1 MKKRSIFMCA
11 GLALA
16 LFAALLPWRVAAAL
30 SYNAGDVE
38 KLRTFLEQTDADG
51 VKNGTKLNSDY
62 TPDDP
67 STWTGEHE
75 QYNPYSFGVTW
86 NESGRAVAFNA
97 DYRQSMS
104 GVLDF
109 SGMDAIEYVYI
120 DGASVSTAS
129 FAGCT
134 ALEKIAVYLP
144 GEVPLT
150 GIDVSDT
157 PSLRSITLNYNALT
171 SLDLSECPKL
181 TMLLIEG
188 NDLTELDLSHNS
200 NLELL
205 MCEGNKLSELDLSAN
220 SALKEL
226 HCNRNEL
233 TYLNIS
239 NCRSLRNLQFN
250 YNRIK
255 SIDLSNAPEL
265 TALGCAGNGMN
276 TLDVGGCPEIWM
288 IECQDNELTSLDFS
302 AVPNIQDIFCYNNEL
317 TELRVPENS
326 NIQMLICRNNR
337 LTSLDFENMEE
348 LFTLDGSNN
357 LFESIE
363 LNDYGNDIG
372 DTAGC
377 GCVRLLDGPM
387 KRFRIS
393 NYSADVEL
401 TTTGGGTIG
410 VYSRIEGDYYNGEPI
425 DYDNGIPWTPITGYV
440 FIASANEGE
449 TFLGWYDENGALVS
463 DETELRVENGEY
475 KLQARFTE
483 TVSTPEPTAEPTPT
497 AVPEQPET
505 PNPPDTPNP
514 PETGGVS
521 LCIAGAAAI
530 CAGMAAVLLRR
541 KEV

>member
-1 MKKRSIFMCA
+1 MKKRSILMCA

-16 LFAALLPWRVAAAL
+16 LFAALLPWRVAAAW

-75 QYNPYSFGVTW
+75 QYYPYSFGVTW

-120 DGASVSTAS
+120 EGASVSTAS

-134 ALEKIAVYLP
+134 ALERISIYLP

-157 PSLRSITLNYNALT
+157 PSLRSVNLSYNALT
-171 SLDLSECPKL
+171 SLDLSECPNL
-181 TMLLIEG
+181 TILFIE
-188 NDLTELDLSHNS
+188 E
-200 NLELL
+200 
-205 MCEGNKLSELDLSAN
+205 NKLSELDLSAN

-233 TYLNIS
+233 TYLNVS
-239 NCRSLRNLQFN
+239 NCGSLRNLQFN

-288 IECQDNELTSLDFS
+288 IECQDNELTSLDLS
-302 AVPNIQDIFCYNNEL
+302 AVTNIQDIFCYNNEL

-326 NIQMLICRNNR
+326 NIQILICRNNR
-337 LTSLDFENMEE
+337 LTSLDFENMKE

-377 GCVRLLDGPM
+377 GCVRLLDDPM

-410 VYSRIEGDYYNGEPI
+410 VYSRIEGDNYNGEPI
-425 DYDNGIPWTPITGYV
+425 DYDNGIPWAPIFGYV

-449 TFLGWYDENGALVS
+449 AFLGWYDENGALVS
-463 DETELRVENGEY
+463 DEMELRVENGEY

-521 LCIAGAAAI
+521 LCIAGVAAI
-530 CAGMAAVLLRR
+530 CAGMTAVLLRR
-541 KEV
+541 KEG

>member
-1 MKKRSIFMCA
+1 MMKKRSILMCA

-16 LFAALLPWRVAAAL
+16 LFAALLPWRISGAW
-30 SYNAGDVE
+30 SYDAGDVE

-51 VKNGTKLNSDY
+51 VKNGTKLNPDY

-75 QYNPYSFGVTW
+75 QGNPYSLGVTW
-86 NESGRAVAFNA
+86 NESGRAVAFNVE
-97 DYRQSMS
+97 YGSMS
-104 GVLDF
+104 GALDF

-120 DGASVSTAS
+120 AGASVPTAN
-129 FAGCT
+129 FALCT
-134 ALEKIAVYLP
+134 ALEEIFIYMP
-144 GEVPLT
+144 DEVPLT
-150 GIDVSDT
+150 GIDLSDT
-157 PSLRSITLNYNALT
+157 PSLRRIHLNYNALT
-171 SLDLSECPKL
+171 SLDLSGCPQL
-181 TMLLIEG
+181 TVLCIEG
-188 NDLTELDLSHNS
+188 NDITELDLSHNG
-200 NLELL
+200 NLELI
-205 MCEGNKLSELDLSAN
+205 MCEGNKLRELDLSAN

-233 TYLNIS
+233 TYLDVS
-239 NCRSLRNLQFN
+239 NCESLRNLQFN

-255 SIDLSNAPEL
+255 SIDLSNVPEL

-276 TLDVGGCPEIWM
+276 TLDVAGCPEIWM
-288 IECQDNELTSLDFS
+288 IECQDNELTNLDFS

-326 NIQMLICRNNR
+326 NVQMLICRNNR
-337 LTSLDFENMEE
+337 LTSLDLENMQE
-348 LFTLDGSNN
+348 LFILDGSNN

-363 LNDYGNDIG
+363 LINYGNDVG
-372 DTAGC
+372 DTVGL

-410 VYSRIEGDYYNGEPI
+410 VYSRIGDDYYNGEPI
-425 DYDNGIPWTPITGYV
+425 DDDNGIPWDQISGYV

-463 DETELRVENGEY
+463 DEIELKVENGEY

-483 TVSTPEPTAEPTPT
+483 TASTPEPTAEPTPT
-497 AVPEQPET
+497 AEPGQS
-505 PNPPDTPNP
+505 DTPNP

-521 LCIAGAAAI
+521 LYIAGAAAM
-530 CAGMAAVLLRR
+530 CAGMTAVLLRR
-541 KEV
+541 KEG